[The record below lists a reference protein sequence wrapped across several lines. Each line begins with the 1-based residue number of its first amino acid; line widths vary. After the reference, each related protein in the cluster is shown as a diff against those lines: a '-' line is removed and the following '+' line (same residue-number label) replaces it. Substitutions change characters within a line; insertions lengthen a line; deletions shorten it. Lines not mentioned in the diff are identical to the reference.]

1 MLLQARGR
9 MSAPALAQAL
19 EVSERTI
26 ARDID
31 QLSAA
36 GVPVWGERGRQ
47 GGFQLRSG
55 WSTEL
60 TGLTQPEVSA
70 LFLAGLDGPA
80 TELGLGTAATSARLK
95 VIAGLPPEWRE
106 QASRVAQRLHIDAI
120 DWFRAAETPALLRE
134 AAAAV
139 WSAQRIRVR
148 YQSWREVSARELHP
162 LGIVLKAGIWYLVAQ
177 SAHSQRIATYRLANV
192 QALEVLD
199 GGFKRPSG
207 FDLADYWARSIARF
221 ERELQQVQ
229 ASVRVSPRGLS
240 WLANARIKTIPGK
253 DAPAADGWHT
263 LTIPL
268 ESLEHGARQLLAFG
282 TEIEVLA
289 PLELR
294 QLLAQTARLVWRRYR
309 DDPDQAD
316 PLDRE

>member
-95 VIAGLPPEWRE
+95 VIAGLPAEWRE

-139 WSAQRIRVR
+139 WAAQPIAVR
-148 YQSWREVSARELHP
+148 YQSWRGVSERTLHP
-162 LGIVLKAGIWYLVAQ
+162 LGIVLKAGTWYLVAQ

-221 ERELQQVQ
+221 ERELQQLH
-229 ASVRVSPRGLS
+229 ASVRVSPRGLI
-240 WLANARIKTIPGK
+240 WLTNARIKSLPCSLDEGLG
-253 DAPAADGWHT
+253 ADGWQT
-263 LTIPL
+263 LMIPL

-289 PLELR
+289 PVELR
-294 QLLAQTARLVWRRYR
+294 RLLAQTALAVHRCHR
-309 DDPDQAD
+309 DDPNRD
-316 PLDRE
+316 